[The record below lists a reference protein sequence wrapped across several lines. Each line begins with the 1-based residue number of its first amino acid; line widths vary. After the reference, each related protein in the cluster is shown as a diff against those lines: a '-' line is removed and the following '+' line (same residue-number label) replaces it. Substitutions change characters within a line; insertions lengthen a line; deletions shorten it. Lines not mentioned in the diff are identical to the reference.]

1 MKIELSKDIQI
12 YQMGFVGEV
21 YFFDEKSPYIEL
33 LKNIET
39 KDELI
44 DKLKYKNMPDA
55 AIKNIVTKLEG
66 LKVLKNGYLENIE
79 KGFPEKEYGKYT
91 LEIFKNDTPL
101 PFKNKNKE
109 IRREKAVLGY
119 GEDNNIKSDEDYIKI
134 VQDKTNKDF
143 RINTIENNK
152 VNLQA
157 LEDSRLVIKYIDQKW
172 HYLLENKS
180 FKMEDINFKSLF
192 EDWDEEHNALMMN
205 FSNIKEYDKY
215 IKSFKISFS
224 KDIELDNYGKLKGRF
239 QDVDIMPKT
248 EYDAKEWFI
257 YILKDEIE
265 QLNRYISKSELNELW
280 ENIKEKYSIF
290 KRFDLEFDF
299 ELILKEFGRSSK
311 YYWLLQTG
319 IDLYPFDTN
328 IVPTERV
335 IMESIEDYKSKF
347 KIDIKELTVMDRYLN
362 SKRNLSIFGNI
373 LNNLNNPSVTI
384 FTTKDYSK
392 NESDEIKNIIDKHNI
407 KRIIKEKNEI
417 EHTRHWIINNS
428 LIYRTGE
435 SLDGIHNTSFDLYE
449 KKTIEKIAPGVI
461 KLLEEINN
469 D

>member
-12 YQMGFVGEV
+12 YKIEFVGEV
-21 YFFDEKSPYIEL
+21 DFFDDKSPYINL

-39 KDELI
+39 EDELKE
-44 DKLKYKNMPDA
+44 KLRHKNMPEA

-66 LKVLKNGYLENIE
+66 LKVLNNGYLENIE

-91 LEIFKNDTPL
+91 LEIFGNDTPL
-101 PFKNKNKE
+101 PFKNKNKK
-109 IRREKAVLGY
+109 IDRVKAVSY
-119 GEDNNIKSDEDYIKI
+119 NSTEYINQSEQYIKL
-134 VQDKTNKDF
+134 VEDKENKEF
-143 RINTIENNK
+143 RVNTIENNK
-152 VNLQA
+152 ANLQA
-157 LEDSRLVIKYIDQKW
+157 LGNSKLVIRYIDQKW
-172 HYLLENKS
+172 HYFLENKS
-180 FKMEDINFKSLF
+180 FKIEDINFKSLLQ
-192 EDWDEEHNALMMN
+192 DWNEEYNALMMN
-205 FSNIKEYDKY
+205 FSNIKKDDKY

-224 KDIELDNYGKLKGRF
+224 KDIELNNYGNLKGKF
-239 QDVDIMPKT
+239 QDVDIIPKT
-248 EYDAKEWFI
+248 QYDAKEWFI

-311 YYWLLQTG
+311 YYWLLQAS

-407 KRIIKEKNEI
+407 KRLIKEKNEI

>member
-12 YQMGFVGEV
+12 YQIGFVGEV
-21 YFFDEKSPYIEL
+21 DFFDDKSPYINL

-39 KDELI
+39 EDELKE
-44 DKLKYKNMPDA
+44 KLRHKDMPEA

-66 LKVLKNGYLENIE
+66 LRVLKNGYLENIE

-91 LEIFKNDTPL
+91 LEIFENNTIL
-101 PFKNKNKE
+101 PFKNKNKQ
-109 IRREKAVLGY
+109 IKREKAVSY
-119 GEDNNIKSDEDYIKI
+119 NSAENINQSEQYIKL
-134 VQDKTNKDF
+134 VQDNENKEF
-143 RINTIENNK
+143 RVNTIENNK
-152 VNLQA
+152 ANLQA
-157 LEDSRLVIKYIDQKW
+157 LGDSKLVIRYIDQKW
-172 HYLLENKS
+172 HYLLENNS

-205 FSNIKEYDKY
+205 FSNIKEDDKC
-215 IKSFKISFS
+215 IKSFKRSFFE
-224 KDIELDNYGKLKGRF
+224 DIELDNYGKLNGNF

-299 ELILKEFGRSSK
+299 ELILKEFGKSSK
-311 YYWLLQTG
+311 YYWLLQAG

-328 IVPTERV
+328 IVPKERV
-335 IMESIEDYKSKF
+335 IIESIEDYKNKF
-347 KIDIKELTVMDRYLN
+347 KIDIKELTVMDRHLN
-362 SKRNLSIFGNI
+362 SKRNLSIFENI
-373 LNNLNNPSVTI
+373 LNNLDNPSVTI
-384 FTTKDYSK
+384 ITTKDHYK
-392 NESDEIKNIIDKHNI
+392 NESDEIEDFIDKHNI
-407 KRIIKEKNEI
+407 KRLIKEKNEI
-417 EHTRHWIINNS
+417 EHTRHWIVNNS

-435 SLDGIHNTSFDLYE
+435 STDGIHNTSFDLFE
-449 KKTIEKIAPGVI
+449 LEDIKKIAPRVI
-461 KLLEEINN
+461 KLLEEIK
-469 D
+469 

>member
-12 YQMGFVGEV
+12 YQIGFVGEV
-21 YFFDEKSPYIEL
+21 DFFDDKSPYINL

-39 KDELI
+39 EDELKE
-44 DKLKYKNMPDA
+44 KLRHKNMPDA

-66 LKVLKNGYLENIE
+66 LRVLKNGYLENIE

-91 LEIFKNDTPL
+91 LEIFENNTIL
-101 PFKNKNKE
+101 PFKNKNKQ
-109 IRREKAVLGY
+109 IKREKAVSY
-119 GEDNNIKSDEDYIKI
+119 NSAENINQSEQYIKL
-134 VQDKTNKDF
+134 VQDNENKEF
-143 RINTIENNK
+143 RVNTIENNK
-152 VNLQA
+152 ANLQA
-157 LEDSRLVIKYIDQKW
+157 LGDSKLVIRYIDQKW
-172 HYLLENKS
+172 HYLLENNS

-205 FSNIKEYDKY
+205 FSNIKEDDKC
-215 IKSFKISFS
+215 IKSFNRSFFE
-224 KDIELDNYGKLKGRF
+224 DIELDNYGKLNGNF

-299 ELILKEFGRSSK
+299 ELILKEFGKSSK
-311 YYWLLQTG
+311 YYWLLQAG

-328 IVPTERV
+328 IVPKERV
-335 IMESIEDYKSKF
+335 IIESIEDYKNKF
-347 KIDIKELTVMDRYLN
+347 KIDIKELTVMDRHLN
-362 SKRNLSIFGNI
+362 SKRNLSIFENI
-373 LNNLNNPSVTI
+373 LNNLDNPSVTI
-384 FTTKDYSK
+384 ITTKDHYK
-392 NESDEIKNIIDKHNI
+392 NESDEIEDFIDKHNI
-407 KRIIKEKNEI
+407 KRLIKEKNEI
-417 EHTRHWIINNS
+417 EHTRHWIVNNS

-435 SLDGIHNTSFDLYE
+435 STDGIHNTSFDLFE
-449 KKTIEKIAPGVI
+449 LEDIKKIAPRVI
-461 KLLEEINN
+461 KLLEEIK
-469 D
+469 

>member
-1 MKIELSKDIQI
+1 MKIKLSKDIQI

-21 YFFDEKSPYIEL
+21 DFFDEKSPYIEL

-134 VQDKTNKDF
+134 VQDKTNKEF
-143 RINTIENNK
+143 RVNTIENNK
-152 VNLQA
+152 ANLQA
-157 LEDSRLVIKYIDQKW
+157 LGDSKLVIRYIDQKW

-205 FSNIKEYDKY
+205 FSNVKEYDKY

-224 KDIELDNYGKLKGRF
+224 KDIELDNYGKLNGRF

-257 YILKDEIE
+257 YLLKVEIE
-265 QLNRYISKSELNELW
+265 QLNKYISETELRELW
-280 ENIKEKYSIF
+280 EDIKERNSIF
-290 KRFDLEFDF
+290 KKFELEFDF
-299 ELILKEFGRSSK
+299 ELILKKFGKSSK
-311 YYWLLQTG
+311 YYWLLQAG

-328 IVPTERV
+328 IVPKERV
-335 IMESIEDYKSKF
+335 IIESIEDYKNKF
-347 KIDIKELTVMDRYLN
+347 KIDIKELIVMDRHLN
-362 SKRNLSIFGNI
+362 SKRNLSIFENI
-373 LNNLNNPSVTI
+373 LNNLDNPSVTI
-384 FTTKDYSK
+384 ITTKDHYK
-392 NESDEIKNIIDKHNI
+392 NESDEIEDFIDKHNI
-407 KRIIKEKNEI
+407 KRLIKEKNEI
-417 EHTRHWIINNS
+417 EHTRHWIVNNS

-435 SLDGIHNTSFDLYE
+435 STDGIHNTSFDLFE
-449 KKTIEKIAPGVI
+449 LEDIKKIAPRVI
-461 KLLEEINN
+461 KLLEEIK
-469 D
+469 

>member
-12 YQMGFVGEV
+12 YKIEFVGEV
-21 YFFDEKSPYIEL
+21 DFFDDKSPYINL

-39 KDELI
+39 EDELKE
-44 DKLKYKNMPDA
+44 KLRHKNMPEA

-66 LKVLKNGYLENIE
+66 LKVLNNGYLENIE

-91 LEIFKNDTPL
+91 LEIFENDTPL
-101 PFKNKNKE
+101 PFKNKNKK
-109 IRREKAVLGY
+109 IDRVKAVSY
-119 GEDNNIKSDEDYIKI
+119 NSTEYINQSEQYIKL
-134 VQDKTNKDF
+134 VEDKENKEF
-143 RINTIENNK
+143 RVNTIENNK
-152 VNLQA
+152 ANLQA
-157 LEDSRLVIKYIDQKW
+157 LGNSKLVIRYIDQKW
-172 HYLLENKS
+172 HYFLENKS
-180 FKMEDINFKSLF
+180 FKIEDINFKSLLQ
-192 EDWDEEHNALMMN
+192 DWNEEHNALMMN
-205 FSNIKEYDKY
+205 FSNIKKDDKY
-215 IKSFKISFS
+215 IKSFKISFP
-224 KDIELDNYGKLKGRF
+224 KDIELNNYGNLKGKF
-239 QDVDIMPKT
+239 QDVDIIPKT
-248 EYDAKEWFI
+248 QYDAKEWFI

>member
-12 YQMGFVGEV
+12 YQIGFVGEV
-21 YFFDEKSPYIEL
+21 DFFDDKSPYINL

-39 KDELI
+39 EDELKE
-44 DKLKYKNMPDA
+44 KLRHKNMPEA

-66 LKVLKNGYLENIE
+66 LRVLKNGYLENIE

-91 LEIFKNDTPL
+91 LEIFENNTIL
-101 PFKNKNKE
+101 PFKNKNKQ
-109 IRREKAVLGY
+109 IKREKAVSY
-119 GEDNNIKSDEDYIKI
+119 NSAENINQSEQYIKL
-134 VQDKTNKDF
+134 VQDNENKEF
-143 RINTIENNK
+143 RVNTIENNK
-152 VNLQA
+152 ANLQA
-157 LEDSRLVIKYIDQKW
+157 LGDSKLVIRYIDQKW

-215 IKSFKISFS
+215 IKPFKISFS
-224 KDIELDNYGKLKGRF
+224 KDIELDNYGKLNGNF

-299 ELILKEFGRSSK
+299 ELILKEFGKSSK
-311 YYWLLQTG
+311 YYWLLQAG

-328 IVPTERV
+328 IVPKERV
-335 IMESIEDYKSKF
+335 IIESIEDYKNKF
-347 KIDIKELTVMDRYLN
+347 KIDIKELTVMDRHLN
-362 SKRNLSIFGNI
+362 SKRNLSIFENI
-373 LNNLNNPSVTI
+373 LNNLDNPSVTI
-384 FTTKDYSK
+384 ITTKDHYK
-392 NESDEIKNIIDKHNI
+392 NESDEIEDFIDKHNI
-407 KRIIKEKNEI
+407 KRLIKEKNEI
-417 EHTRHWIINNS
+417 EHTRHWIVNNS

-435 SLDGIHNTSFDLYE
+435 STDGIHNTSFDLFE
-449 KKTIEKIAPGVI
+449 LEDIKKIAPRVI
-461 KLLEEINN
+461 KLLEEIK
-469 D
+469 